1 MKGMKLL
8 YIKFTAVLRTK
19 PLFLLLLPLFFMYSG
34 YNELFGF
41 LSFKF
46 LTLNLLVILIS
57 TLLILAFT
65 FWIFRNNSK
74 ASVATFFIS
83 LFCLAFGFLYDS
95 LKQINAPALL
105 IKFTFL
111 LPIIA
116 LLFISFLIYLWKKKT
131 NFSELYLFLNMLFI
145 ILILSEIPNSI
156 KRYRLDKSVHNL
168 IDFRF
173 RSYNEYNPAKE
184 LPDSSKPDIY
194 FLVFD
199 ALASSNSLQKELGK
213 NNFQLDSFLLQQ
225 GFYVA
230 ANARANYNWTIHSLS
245 STLNMDYLPT
255 WIAPVMNDPKAYF
268 WGSASILN
276 NSLFSIL
283 KKEGYE
289 THSYQP
295 ISFANPDWPGVS
307 YFNSLKENHYYFKTL
322 PGRIYRDIFWNYS
335 KINIQF
341 IKEKQ
346 MQIIDFRN
354 QEKKIFF
361 DTTKSLIKQSCS
373 ETDKPKFIYG
383 HFMLPHEPYTFDSA
397 GNIKSA
403 EQTLVKRKE
412 DDAEAYFNQVIYAGK
427 VIRELVNYIKQHN
440 KKNTIIIIEG
450 DHGYKT
456 PDGEKSGY
464 TFQNMNAIYFP
475 DQQYNLL
482 YDSLS
487 PVNTFRIV
495 FNKYFDAKFD
505 MLKDSST
512 LVTQQNET
520 IRKKEKIT
528 KMKNP

>member
-8 YIKFTAVLRTK
+8 YQKLTNIFRTK

-41 LSFKF
+41 LAFK
-46 LTLNLLVILIS
+46 LLVFNFFIILIS
-57 TLLILAFT
+57 TLLILALT
-65 FWIFRNNSK
+65 YWIFKNKSK
-74 ASVATFFIS
+74 SSIATFFIS
-83 LFCLAFGFLYDS
+83 LFCLAFGFIHDS
-95 LKQINAPALL
+95 LKQINAPDLL
-105 IKFTFL
+105 TKFTFL
-111 LPIIA
+111 LPICI
-116 LLFISFLIYLWKKKT
+116 LLFISFLFYLWKRKT
-131 NFSELYLFLNMLFI
+131 NFSEFYLFLNMLFI

-156 KRYRLDKSVHNL
+156 KRYRLDQSVHNL

-173 RSYNEYNPAKE
+173 RTYNEYKPVKQ
-184 LPDSSKPDIY
+184 LPDSLKPDIY

-199 ALASSNSLQKELGK
+199 ALASSKSLQKELGK
-213 NNFQLDSFLLQQ
+213 NNYQLDSFLLQQ

-230 ANARANYNWTIHSLS
+230 TNARANYNWTIHSLS
-245 STLNMDYLPT
+245 STLNMDYLPA
-255 WIAPVMNDPKAYF
+255 WITPVMNDPKAYF

-283 KKEGYE
+283 KREGYE

-295 ISFANPDWPGVS
+295 ISFSNPAWPGVS

-322 PGRIYRDIFWNYS
+322 PGRIYRDVFWNYS
-335 KINIQF
+335 KINVRF
-341 IKEKQ
+341 IKQKQ
-346 MQIIDFRN
+346 MQIVDLRN
-354 QEKKIFF
+354 REKKLLF
-361 DTTKSLIKQSCS
+361 DTTMALIKNSFS
-373 ETDKPKFIYG
+373 ITNKPKFIYG
-383 HFMLPHEPYTFDSA
+383 HFMLPHEPYTFDSS
-397 GNIKSA
+397 GNVKSA
-403 EQTLVKRKE
+403 EQTIIKRKE
-412 DDAEAYFNQVIYAGK
+412 DDASGYFNQVLFAGK
-427 VIRELVNYIKQHN
+427 VIKELVKHIKINN

-495 FNKYFDAKFD
+495 LNKYFNAGFY
-505 MLKDSST
+505 LFKDSST

-528 KMKNP
+528 KMNKK

>member
-1 MKGMKLL
+1 MTGMKLL
-8 YIKFTAVLRTK
+8 YQKLTNVFRTE

-46 LTLNLLVILIS
+46 LVFNLLIILIS
-57 TLLILAFT
+57 TLLVLT
-65 FWIFRNNSK
+65 LTYWLFRNISK
-74 ASVATFFIS
+74 AAVATFLIS
-83 LFCLAFGFLYDS
+83 LFCLVFGFLHDS
-95 LKQINAPALL
+95 LKQLNTTAYLT
-105 IKFTFL
+105 KFTFL
-111 LPIIA
+111 LPISI
-116 LLFISFLIYLWKKKT
+116 LLVVLFLIYLWKRKSG
-131 NFSELYLFLNMLFI
+131 FSELYLFLNMLFI

-156 KRYRLDKSVHNL
+156 KRYRLDQSVHNL

-173 RSYNEYNPAKE
+173 RSYNEFNPVKN

-199 ALASSNSLQKELGK
+199 ALASSKSLQKELGK

-245 STLNMDYLPT
+245 STLNMDYLPN

-283 KKEGYE
+283 KKEGYQ

-295 ISFANPDWPGVS
+295 VSFANPDWPGVS

-322 PGRIYRDIFWNYS
+322 PGRIYRDVFWNYS
-335 KINIQF
+335 KINVPF

-346 MQIIDFRN
+346 MEIIDFRN
-354 QEKKIFF
+354 REKKMFF
-361 DTTKSLIKQSCS
+361 DTTMALIKNSCS
-373 ETDKPKFIYG
+373 ITEKPKFIYG

-397 GNIKSA
+397 GNVKSA
-403 EQTLVKRKE
+403 EQTIVKRKE
-412 DDAEAYFNQVIYAGK
+412 EDADAYFNQVLYAGK
-427 VIRELVNYIKQHN
+427 VIKELVTYIRQHN
-440 KKNTIIIIEG
+440 KNNTIIIIEG

-475 DQQYNLL
+475 DQKYNLL

-495 FNKYFDAKFD
+495 LNKYFDAGFN
-505 MLKDSST
+505 LFKDSST

-520 IRKKEKIT
+520 IRMKEKIT
-528 KMKNP
+528 KMKSK